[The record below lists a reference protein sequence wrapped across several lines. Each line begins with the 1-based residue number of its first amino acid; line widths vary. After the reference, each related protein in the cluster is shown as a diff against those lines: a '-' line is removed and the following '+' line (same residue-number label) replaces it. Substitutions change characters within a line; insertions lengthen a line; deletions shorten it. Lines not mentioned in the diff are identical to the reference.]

1 MENLNMIYTEIIM
14 EHNTSCH
21 NKRCICDSDINERGY
36 NPSCG
41 DDITLSIK
49 FNDNVI
55 EDAAFQGVGCAISQA
70 STSIMIDLIKGKTIN
85 EAMEYV
91 EAFLGMIKGSIKN
104 EDILDKLE
112 DAIAFKSI
120 SKMPARV
127 KCAVLAWRTL
137 QEIIERESS

>member
-1 MENLNMIYTEIIM
+1 MENLSTIYTDIIM
-14 EHNTSCH
+14 EHNASCH
-21 NKRCICDSDINERGY
+21 NKRCICDADVNERGH

-49 FNDNVI
+49 FNGDII
-55 EDAAFQGVGCAISQA
+55 EDAAFEGVGCAISKA
-70 STSIMIDLIKGKTIN
+70 STSIMIDLIKGKTIE

-91 EAFLGMIKGSIKN
+91 EVFIGMIKDTVKN
-104 EDILDKLE
+104 EDVLERLE
-112 DAIAFKSI
+112 DAIAFRNI

-137 QEIIERESS
+137 EEIISKR